1 MLPYHG
7 EELVL
12 LASSVAMALAQGL
25 SAEEVGVLAALMTA
39 IGDNLAIIA
48 IDREITERG
57 L

>member
-12 LASSVAMALAQGL
+12 LASSVAIALAQGL